1 MLRKINYGGNMK
13 NILNNLNSRKEGIN
27 KNVNETVEKILKDV
41 KINGDEALIK
51 YAKEFDGFV
60 INDIKDIIVTKNEIE
75 QGVKSVGENFIRIL
89 NRAKKQITEFHVNQ
103 IDKSWSIYK
112 ENGVMMG
119 QLVRPLKRIAV
130 YHSIFLY
137 KHL

>member
-1 MLRKINYGGNMK
+1 MLRKINYEGNMK

-27 KNVNETVEKILKDV
+27 KNVSEAVEKILNDV
-41 KINGDEALIK
+41 KNNGDEALIK

-112 ENGVMMG
+112 EN
-119 QLVRPLKRIAV
+119 
-130 YHSIFLY
+130 
-137 KHL
+137 